1 MLDDQQEITFDDEI
15 EVAEETE
22 EANRFAL
29 SAFVIGKDWTIE
41 TIVSQLQRKNILLNP
56 GFQRRD
62 AWSRERKSLVI
73 ESLIVGLPIP
83 QIVLAE
89 SKTDRGKFI
98 VLDGKQRLLSILQF
112 WGLADGENNGY
123 SLSGLTIRTDL
134 KRKDFS
140 ALSTDPSLEP
150 DYNSL
155 CNQTIRTVVILGW
168 KDTDFLHTVF
178 LRLNTGSLKL
188 SPQEL
193 RQALQPGKFSD
204 YIDIAAGE
212 SKGLR
217 GILKTSAPD
226 PRMRDTEI
234 LARYLSFYFFAMDY
248 PGRMKDFLD
257 SSFEKLNK
265 SWDDNEIALKDAVTN
280 FELGISELNR
290 VFGSSLARKPGSPQ
304 FNRAI
309 FDVLIYYHSKQ
320 EIRESLKNKDEE
332 LAAGFSGLFDEGS
345 DFSSAIESDTAGT
358 PNTFTRIRIWAETLS
373 SILGFSV
380 AAPAIPLRS
389 RQDPAQ
395 LVQNRLGIGT

>member
-1 MLDDQQEITFDDEI
+1 MPESIMPNEQPEIAFEDELDI
-15 EVAEETE
+15 AESRDA
-22 EANRFAL
+22 ANRPEL
-29 SAFVIGKDWTIE
+29 SAIVNGKDWTIE

-62 AWSRERKSLVI
+62 AWSRERKSLFI

-89 SKTDRGKFI
+89 SKSNRGKFI

-112 WGLADGENNGY
+112 WGLADGDNNRY

-134 KRKDFS
+134 KRKDFA
-140 ALSTDPSLEP
+140 ALSTDPPLEP
-150 DYNSL
+150 DFNSL
-155 CNQTIRTVVILGW
+155 CNQTIQTVVILGW
-168 KDTDFLHTVF
+168 KDTSFLHTVF

-217 GILKTSAPD
+217 GILRTSAPD

-234 LARYLSFYFFAMDY
+234 LARYLSFYFFANDY

-257 SSFEKLNK
+257 SSFEILNK
-265 SWDDNEIALKDAVTN
+265 CWDDKEESLKDAVAN
-280 FELGISELNR
+280 FELGVSDLDR
-290 VFGSSLARKPGSPQ
+290 VFGSSLA
-304 FNRAI
+304 
-309 FDVLIYYHSKQ
+309 
-320 EIRESLKNKDEE
+320 
-332 LAAGFSGLFDEGS
+332 
-345 DFSSAIESDTAGT
+345 
-358 PNTFTRIRIWAETLS
+358 
-373 SILGFSV
+373 
-380 AAPAIPLRS
+380 
-389 RQDPAQ
+389 
-395 LVQNRLGIGT
+395 